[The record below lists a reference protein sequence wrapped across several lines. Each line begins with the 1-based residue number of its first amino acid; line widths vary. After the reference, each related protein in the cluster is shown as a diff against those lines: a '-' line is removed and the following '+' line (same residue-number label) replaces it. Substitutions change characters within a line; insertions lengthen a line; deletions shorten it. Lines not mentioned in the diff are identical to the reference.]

1 MPPIAFPRMT
11 WLALSE
17 EARSYLEPV
26 QFHAVQMLRMAVDM
40 VDCTRRVL
48 NPVTGLPIKMRFGL
62 HTGNIVGGVLGT
74 RSFRYDIFG
83 PDVLCANQME
93 ANGVGGGIVVSK
105 ATRDALASLEG
116 SLYAVPGLTFLPHET
131 VEVKGMGL
139 VETFIVVLDGVP
151 LDDGTAGGPQHG

>member
-1 MPPIAFPRMT
+1 MT